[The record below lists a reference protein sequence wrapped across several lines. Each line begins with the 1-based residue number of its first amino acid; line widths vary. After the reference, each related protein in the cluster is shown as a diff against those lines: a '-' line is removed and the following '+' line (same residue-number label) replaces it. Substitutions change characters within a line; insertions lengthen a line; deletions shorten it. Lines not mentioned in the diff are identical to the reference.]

1 MISDRKNLIISE
13 CDVFAD
19 DSGSAFLKF
28 VVDVFR
34 KIKDEHL
41 VAVMF

>member
-28 VVDVFR
+28 VVSMLG
-34 KIKDEHL
+34 KINDEHL